1 MRIPYKNSVVFAGF
15 IGNEVEAR
23 ALGSGDAV
31 CSIRIAS
38 KHSWKDATQGW
49 KESTEWATAVFY
61 RQDANDVA
69 AACSK
74 GDFIHVE
81 GRKFSRE
88 WTDTAKVKRRSEE
101 IIVTGWHKVDIGE
114 VGQRQAPAAASVPA
128 DSKANPVTDAPKP
141 AATRRQQAKS
151 KDYNYS
157 RDGGR

>member
-61 RQDANDVA
+61 RQDASDVA
-69 AACSK
+69 EACNK

-88 WTDTAKVKRRSEE
+88 WEDSAKVKRRSEE
-101 IIVTGWHKVDIGE
+101 IIVTSWHKVDITAAGH
-114 VGQRQAPAAASVPA
+114 RLAPTPPA
-128 DSKANPVTDAPKP
+128 DTAANPTTKTAKP
-141 AATRRQQAKS
+141 TASRRQQAKS

-157 RDGGR
+157 RDNGGR